1 MRTTDPKNT
10 EQRHKNPVVKKLNL
24 ALLKKDSD
32 DNIPVKLNN
41 LSKMST
47 DKSCQDLKMHLLLGK
62 LHQKETES
70 MTQES
75 QMEEIEVYEDL
86 HITMILLILQLI
98 VDPQT
103 QKLDQRYVT
112 QFPQDSGLL
121 NIPIIL
127 HKHLNRSKN

>member
-1 MRTTDPKNT
+1 
-10 EQRHKNPVVKKLNL
+10 
-24 ALLKKDSD
+24 
-32 DNIPVKLNN
+32 
-41 LSKMST
+41 
-47 DKSCQDLKMHLLLGK
+47 
-62 LHQKETES
+62 
-70 MTQES
+70 
-75 QMEEIEVYEDL
+75 MEEIEVYEDL

-112 QFPQDSGLL
+112 QFPQDSGLV

>member
-1 MRTTDPKNT
+1 M
-10 EQRHKNPVVKKLNL
+10 
-24 ALLKKDSD
+24 
-32 DNIPVKLNN
+32 
-41 LSKMST
+41 
-47 DKSCQDLKMHLLLGK
+47 
-62 LHQKETES
+62 
-70 MTQES
+70 
-75 QMEEIEVYEDL
+75 YEDL

-112 QFPQDSGLL
+112 QFPQDSGLV